1 MPRRTTRGSIAKASA
16 KAKKN
21 NTTTNLRKKQASEA
35 LLDIS
40 DEASVESIIEVV
52 TTPTKSKKKTRG
64 YIARQLVN
72 KAANISLS
80 PNVNISKK
88 QIGED
93 LLDTSDEE
101 SVKSIVEKTTP
112 TTPSSSSKETA
123 STTTSPSSISS
134 MSTMVSWI
142 YNYFL
147 TSLIIILTSLSLM
160 L

>member
-21 NTTTNLRKKQASEA
+21 NNNTNLRKKQASEA

-40 DEASVESIIEVV
+40 DEASVESIIEI
-52 TTPTKSKKKTRG
+52 TTPTMSKRKTRG
-64 YIARQLVN
+64 YIVRKLVN

-123 STTTSPSSISS
+123 STTTSPSSVSR
-134 MSTMVSWI
+134 MSTMVS
-142 YNYFL
+142 L
-147 TSLIIILTSLSLM
+147 TLHDRFTTIF
-160 L
+160 

>member
-21 NTTTNLRKKQASEA
+21 NTTTNLRKKQPSEA

-40 DEASVESIIEVV
+40 DEASVESIIEV
-52 TTPTKSKKKTRG
+52 TTPTMSKRKTRG
-64 YIARQLVN
+64 YIGRKLVN
-72 KAANISLS
+72 NAANISLS

-88 QIGED
+88 QVGED

-101 SVKSIVEKTTP
+101 SVKSIIEATTP
-112 TTPSSSSKETA
+112 TTPSSISKETA
-123 STTTSPSSISS
+123 STTTSPSSVSS

>member
-21 NTTTNLRKKQASEA
+21 TTTTNLRKKQTSEA

-64 YIARQLVN
+64 YVGRKLVN

-88 QIGED
+88 QVGED

-101 SVKSIVEKTTP
+101 SVKSIIEATTP
-112 TTPSSSSKETA
+112 TTPSISKETA
-123 STTTSPSSISS
+123 STTTSPSSVSS

>member
-1 MPRRTTRGSIAKASA
+1 M
-16 KAKKN
+16 
-21 NTTTNLRKKQASEA
+21 
-35 LLDIS
+35 
-40 DEASVESIIEVV
+40 
-52 TTPTKSKKKTRG
+52 SKKKTRG
-64 YIARQLVN
+64 YIARKLVN

-101 SVKSIVEKTTP
+101 SVKSIGEATTP
-112 TTPSSSSKETA
+112 TTPSISKETA

-147 TSLIIILTSLSLM
+147 TSLIIMLTSLSLM

>member
-40 DEASVESIIEVV
+40 DEASVESIIEV
-52 TTPTKSKKKTRG
+52 TTPTMSKRKTRG
-64 YIARQLVN
+64 YIGRKLIN

-101 SVKSIVEKTTP
+101 SVKSIIEATTP
-112 TTPSSSSKETA
+112 TTPSISKETA